1 MKTNK
6 DTQQAHYNLIA
17 TKRPNGLWRVAKG
30 SKRGN
35 TGPIALIGYG
45 RTIKEAI
52 ENMKPTGVDRV
63 GH

>member
-6 DTQQAHYNLIA
+6 DTQQARYNLIA

-30 SKRGN
+30 SK
-35 TGPIALIGYG
+35 TGPIAWIGYG